1 MSRPI
6 GISAGRWLLSAA
18 FVVLWASGFVGVK
31 LATQV
36 APAETMLL
44 WRSVVLTALLSP
56 WLLRVVRRLRGA
68 ELGRE
73 VVVGVLSQAVYL
85 AAVYAAIDLGVSS
98 GTTSLM
104 DGLQPLA
111 VAALAGP
118 LLGAAVSA
126 RQWAGLA
133 LGLVGVVVVSAADL
147 LAPTTTAPWWAY
159 GVPLVGMAGL
169 VAATFVDRRRPRRAT
184 TSEALAIHCA
194 VTTVLT
200 LGVTLATGAVVPP
213 WTGDFWFAIAWM
225 TLLATFGGYGLYWLL
240 LERRGVTEVNTLLFL
255 VPPTTVLWGAL
266 WFGEPVG
273 PLTVLGLALA
283 LTAVLLGRPAPGPTD
298 DTEAVAGSV
307 PRDHRLRTPAAP
319 AGHA

>member
-6 GISAGRWLLSAA
+6 GIARAHYLLGSVA

-44 WRSVVLTALLSP
+44 WRSLALTVLLAP
-56 WLLRVVRRLRGA
+56 WLWRVVRRLGA
-68 ELGRE
+68 ADLGRE
-73 VVVGVLSQAVYL
+73 VLVGVLSQAVYL

-118 LLGAAVSA
+118 LLGAVVSA

-133 LGLVGVVVVSAADL
+133 LGLVGVATVSAADL
-147 LAPTTTAPWWAY
+147 LAPATTAPWWAY
-159 GVPLVGMAGL
+159 AVPLVGMAGL

-184 TSEALAIHCA
+184 TAEALAVHCA
-194 VTTVLT
+194 VTTVLALALT
-200 LGVTLATGAVVPP
+200 VVTDAVVPP
-213 WTGDFWFAIAWM
+213 WTGGFWFAIAWM
-225 TLLATFGGYGLYWLL
+225 TLLATVGGYGLYWLL

-255 VPPTTVLWGAL
+255 VPPTTVLWGAV

-283 LTAVLLGRPAPGPTD
+283 LGAVRLGRAD
-298 DTEAVAGSV
+298 DSGAVAGSV
-307 PRDHRLRTPAAP
+307 SRDHRQRTPAAR
-319 AGHA
+319 ARHA

>member
-6 GISAGRWLLSAA
+6 GISSRHVLASVA

-31 LATQV
+31 LATRV

-44 WRSVVLTALLSP
+44 WRSLVLTALLAP
-56 WLLRVVRRLRGA
+56 WLWRAARRLDAADLR
-68 ELGRE
+68 RE

-104 DGLQPLA
+104 DGVQPLA

-118 LLGAAVSA
+118 LLGAVVPA
-126 RQWAGLA
+126 RQWVGLA
-133 LGLVGVVVVSAADL
+133 LGLLGVATVSAADL
-147 LAPTTTAPWWAY
+147 LAPATTAPWWAY

-169 VAATFVDRRRPRRAT
+169 VAATFLDRRRPRRAST
-184 TSEALAIHCA
+184 VEALAVHCA
-194 VTTVLT
+194 TTSVLT
-200 LGVTLATGAVVPP
+200 LVVTLATGTVVPP

-225 TLLATFGGYGLYWLL
+225 TLLATLGGYGLYWLL

-255 VPPTTVLWGAL
+255 VPPTTVLWGAV

-273 PLTVLGLALA
+273 PLTVVGLALA
-283 LTAVLLGRPAPGPTD
+283 LGAVRLAGTPGAPARKERPVT
-298 DTEAVAGSV
+298 S
-307 PRDHRLRTPAAP
+307 PAA
-319 AGHA
+319 A